1 MEHQRSCPAVGDEPT
16 PGCQRPSQNHPGYEI
31 CQDCRINVD
40 GERVNT
46 VGTIRN
52 AELDD
57 TCNGEPCLVYHAIP
71 RGIHTFHVRAVVGYG
86 PVQYTRWS
94 PGRNYDVQEP
104 GRVSGSEF
112 VTFKEEL

>member
-1 MEHQRSCPAVGDEPT
+1 MEHQRSCPAVGAEPT

-71 RGIHTFHVRAVVGYG
+71 PLYGWVESASDVVGGVRAAQR
-86 PVQYTRWS
+86 VQ
-94 PGRNYDVQEP
+94 
-104 GRVSGSEF
+104 
-112 VTFKEEL
+112 